1 MTICRFIFTFVVGI
15 GHRFTFYAL
24 SKKLSIDRRSFSKKV
39 NPTDMAL
46 EAKKKLPDLTITW
59 PENRKNMVTMLATS
73 S

>member
-24 SKKLSIDRRSFSKKV
+24 SQKLSIDRRSFSKKV

-46 EAKKKLPDLTITW
+46 EAKKKNFRI
-59 PENRKNMVTMLATS
+59 
-73 S
+73 